1 MPSLALPWIQFKG
14 LIGSLSQV
22 SGRLLPMS
30 HAVRQLDS
38 EPQEKHDREG
48 KGGAQ
53 AVASSIRESQSFQ
66 ACWCGSATERV
77 SKR

>member
-1 MPSLALPWIQFKG
+1 
-14 LIGSLSQV
+14 
-22 SGRLLPMS
+22 MS